1 MEVTLA
7 WPTAPGA
14 AATRL
19 TEDDFDWKAADR
31 ATLTKPLALVA
42 ADADC
47 TLAITGAHVVS
58 AALVSNARSV
68 EVSAGAAPATT
79 QYKGTVRGEPQKQP
93 HRFRADLKALDAPF
107 VTLKLLSRKGDA
119 QTLSIDSLEIV
130 VDAAAPA
137 PAAPP
142 PPPARAAATAA
153 SASSSSHQ
161 KTLLAGAALLD
172 AAERRLTAHVD
183 AACARVQRHLGAKLD
198 AQGAALSR
206 LEAAVARLGTSSVA
220 GRSSAAPRATAMS
233 EAAAP
238 RAAVIPRTA
247 ADDGAVG
254 AALKKTT
261 VRCGDHAMT
270 LFVRAPDSKLA
281 PPADGED
288 ADGTGL
294 ELWGGGRYLANF
306 LTIRPGVVKGC
317 RVLEL
322 GAGAG
327 LPGLVASRC
336 GAAEVL
342 LTDGDARAVR
352 LLEKNVAANPSEC
365 PVEATVLAYGAA
377 PPPPSDPKL
386 ATVILAA
393 DALYVSRHCAPFGD
407 TLNAALRSPR
417 DVCYLAHEPRRAWS
431 QGPDGPVQD
440 ATDDVL
446 DAFLDLCCD
455 LDVSEVGRT
464 GKVQLYRIARP

>member
-7 WPTAPGA
+7 WPTAPGG

-42 ADADC
+42 TDADC
-47 TLAITGAHVVS
+47 TLAIAGAHVVS
-58 AALVSNARSV
+58 TALVSNARSV
-68 EVSAGAAPATT
+68 EVSGGSTPATT
-79 QYKGTVRGEPQKQP
+79 TYKGTVRGDQQKQP
-93 HRFRADLKALDAPF
+93 HRFRAELKALDAPF

-119 QTLSIDSLEIV
+119 RTLSIDSLEIV
-130 VDAAAPA
+130 VDAARTPE
-137 PAAPP
+137 AAPP

-198 AQGAALSR
+198 AQGAALAR
-206 LEAAVARLGTSSVA
+206 LEAAVARLGT
-220 GRSSAAPRATAMS
+220 RPAAARS
-233 EAAAP
+233 EAAVAAP
-238 RAAVIPRTA
+238 RAAVIPRA
-247 ADDGAVG
+247 GEDDAVG

-261 VRCGDHAMT
+261 VRCGDHAMM
-270 LFVRAPDSKLA
+270 LFLRAADATLA
-281 PPADGED
+281 PPANGAD

-306 LTIRPGVVKGC
+306 LTIRPGVVRGC

-327 LPGLVASRC
+327 LPGLVAARC

-352 LLEKNVAANPSEC
+352 LLEKNIAANPSSEC
-365 PVEATVLAYGAA
+365 PVEAAALAYGAA
-377 PPPPSDPKL
+377 PPPPSESNLP
-386 ATVILAA
+386 TVVLAA
-393 DALYVSRHCAPFGD
+393 DALYVSKHCAPFGD
-407 TLNAALRSPR
+407 TLNAALQTPK

-431 QGPDGPVQD
+431 MKDGSPVQD

-455 LDVSEVGRT
+455 LDVSEVGKT
-464 GKVQLYRIARP
+464 GNVQLYRIARPCM

>member
-7 WPTAPGA
+7 WPTAPGG

-31 ATLTKPLALVA
+31 ATLTKSLALVA
-42 ADADC
+42 TDADC
-47 TLAITGAHVVS
+47 TLAIAGAHVVS
-58 AALVSNARSV
+58 ASLVSNARSV
-68 EVSAGAAPATT
+68 EVSAGSTPATT
-79 QYKGTVRGEPQKQP
+79 AYKGTVRGDQQKQS
-93 HRFRADLKALDAPF
+93 HRFRAELKALDAPF
-107 VTLKLLSRKGDA
+107 VELKLLSRKGDA
-119 QTLSIDSLEIV
+119 RTLSIDSLEIV
-130 VDAAAPA
+130 VDAARTPE
-137 PAAPP
+137 AAPP
-142 PPPARAAATAA
+142 PPPARVAATAA
-153 SASSSSHQ
+153 SASSASSHQ

-183 AACARVQRHLGAKLD
+183 AACARVERHLGAKLD
-198 AQGAALSR
+198 AQGAALAR
-206 LEAAVARLGTSSVA
+206 LEAAVARLGA
-220 GRSSAAPRATAMS
+220 RPASARS
-233 EAAAP
+233 EAAVAAP

-247 ADDGAVG
+247 ADDNSVG

-281 PPADGED
+281 PPADGAD
-288 ADGTGL
+288 ADGTGM

-322 GAGAG
+322 GAGVG

-342 LTDGDARAVR
+342 LTDGDARAVK

-365 PVEATVLAYGAA
+365 PVEAAVLAYGAA

-431 QGPDGPVQD
+431 QGPNGPVQD

-455 LDVSEVGRT
+455 LDVSEVGKT
-464 GKVQLYRIARP
+464 GNVQLYRIARP

>member
-1 MEVTLA
+1 M
-7 WPTAPGA
+7 
-14 AATRL
+14 
-19 TEDDFDWKAADR
+19 
-31 ATLTKPLALVA
+31 
-42 ADADC
+42 
-47 TLAITGAHVVS
+47 
-58 AALVSNARSV
+58 
-68 EVSAGAAPATT
+68 
-79 QYKGTVRGEPQKQP
+79 
-93 HRFRADLKALDAPF
+93 
-107 VTLKLLSRKGDA
+107 
-119 QTLSIDSLEIV
+119 
-130 VDAAAPA
+130 
-137 PAAPP
+137 
-142 PPPARAAATAA
+142 
-153 SASSSSHQ
+153 
-161 KTLLAGAALLD
+161 
-172 AAERRLTAHVD
+172 
-183 AACARVQRHLGAKLD
+183 QRHLGAKLD

-206 LEAAVARLGTSSVA
+206 LEAAVARLGT
-220 GRSSAAPRATAMS
+220 RPAAAQS
-233 EAAAP
+233 EAAVAAP
-238 RAAVIPRTA
+238 RAAVIPRA
-247 ADDGAVG
+247 GEDDAVG

-270 LFVRAPDSKLA
+270 LFVRAPDSTLA
-281 PPADGED
+281 PPVDGADV
-288 ADGTGL
+288 DGTGM

-327 LPGLVASRC
+327 LPGLVAARC

-342 LTDGDARAVR
+342 LTDGDARAVK
-352 LLEKNVAANPSEC
+352 LLEKNMAANPSEC
-365 PVEATVLAYGAA
+365 PVEAAVLAYGAA
-377 PPPPSDPKL
+377 PPGPSDPKL

-455 LDVSEVGRT
+455 LDVSEVGKT
-464 GKVQLYRIARP
+464 GNVQLYRIARP

>member
-7 WPTAPGA
+7 WPTAPGG

-19 TEDDFDWKAADR
+19 TEDDFDWKSADR

-42 ADADC
+42 TDADC
-47 TLAITGAHVVS
+47 TLAIAGAHVVS

-68 EVSAGAAPATT
+68 EVSAGSTPATT
-79 QYKGTVRGEPQKQP
+79 AYKGTVRGEPQKQP
-93 HRFRADLKALDAPF
+93 HRFRAELKALDAPF

-130 VDAAAPA
+130 VDAARTPE
-137 PAAPP
+137 AAPP
-142 PPPARAAATAA
+142 PPPARAAATASA
-153 SASSSSHQ
+153 ASSSSHQ

-206 LEAAVARLGTSSVA
+206 LEAAVARLG
-220 GRSSAAPRATAMS
+220 S
-233 EAAAP
+233 EGTAAP
-238 RAAVIPRTA
+238 RAAAAPPATAA
-247 ADDGAVG
+247 ADDDAVG

-281 PPADGED
+281 PPADGAD
-288 ADGTGL
+288 ADATGL

-322 GAGAG
+322 GAGVG
-327 LPGLVASRC
+327 LPGLVAARC

-342 LTDGDARAVR
+342 LTDGDARAVK

-365 PVEATVLAYGAA
+365 PVEAAVLAYGAA
-377 PPPPSDPKL
+377 PPPPSESNLP
-386 ATVILAA
+386 TVVLAA
-393 DALYVSRHCAPFGD
+393 DALYVSKHCAPFGD
-407 TLNAALRSPR
+407 TLNAALQTPK

-431 QGPDGPVQD
+431 QGPNGPVQD

-464 GKVQLYRIARP
+464 GNVRLYRIARP

>member
-7 WPTAPGA
+7 WPTAPGG

-42 ADADC
+42 TDADC

-68 EVSAGAAPATT
+68 EVSAGAALTT
-79 QYKGTVRGEPQKQP
+79 THYKGTVRGDQQKQP
-93 HRFRADLKALDAPF
+93 HRFRAELKALDAPA
-107 VTLKLLSRKGDA
+107 VRLKLLSRKGDA
-119 QTLSIDSLEIV
+119 RTLSIDSLEIV
-130 VDAAAPA
+130 VDTAAPA

-142 PPPARAAATAA
+142 PPPVRAAATTA

-206 LEAAVARLGTSSVA
+206 LEAAVARLGTT
-220 GRSSAAPRATAMS
+220 SAAARS
-233 EAAAP
+233 EVAVAAP

-281 PPADGED
+281 PPANGAD

>member
-7 WPTAPGA
+7 WPTAPGG

-58 AALVSNARSV
+58 SSIVSNARSV

-153 SASSSSHQ
+153 SASSSSSHQ

-198 AQGAALSR
+198 AQGAALAR
-206 LEAAVARLGTSSVA
+206 LEAAVARLGT
-220 GRSSAAPRATAMS
+220 RP
-233 EAAAP
+233 AAARSEIAAVATP

-247 ADDGAVG
+247 AEDGAVG

-281 PPADGED
+281 PPANGED
-288 ADGTGL
+288 ADATGL

-327 LPGLVASRC
+327 LPGLVAARC

-342 LTDGDARAVR
+342 LTDGDARAVK
-352 LLEKNVAANPSEC
+352 LLERNMAANPSEC
-365 PVEATVLAYGAA
+365 PVEAAVLAYGAA
-377 PPPPSDPKL
+377 PPEPSDPKL

-407 TLNAALRSPR
+407 TLNAALQTPK

-455 LDVSEVGRT
+455 LDVSEVGKT
-464 GKVQLYRIARP
+464 GNVQLYRIARP

>member
-1 MEVTLA
+1 M
-7 WPTAPGA
+7 
-14 AATRL
+14 
-19 TEDDFDWKAADR
+19 
-31 ATLTKPLALVA
+31 
-42 ADADC
+42 
-47 TLAITGAHVVS
+47 
-58 AALVSNARSV
+58 
-68 EVSAGAAPATT
+68 
-79 QYKGTVRGEPQKQP
+79 
-93 HRFRADLKALDAPF
+93 
-107 VTLKLLSRKGDA
+107 
-119 QTLSIDSLEIV
+119 
-130 VDAAAPA
+130 
-137 PAAPP
+137 
-142 PPPARAAATAA
+142 AATASA
-153 SASSSSHQ
+153 ASSSSHQ

-198 AQGAALSR
+198 AQGATLSR
-206 LEAAVARLGTSSVA
+206 LEAAV
-220 GRSSAAPRATAMS
+220 
-233 EAAAP
+233 AAP

-281 PPADGED
+281 PPADGAD
-288 ADGTGL
+288 ADATGL

-322 GAGAG
+322 GAGVG

-342 LTDGDARAVR
+342 LTDGDARAVK

-365 PVEATVLAYGAA
+365 PVETEILAYGAA
-377 PPPPSDPKL
+377 PPPPSESNLP
-386 ATVILAA
+386 TVVLAA
-393 DALYVSRHCAPFGD
+393 DALYVSKHCAPFGD
-407 TLNAALRSPR
+407 TLNAALQTSK

-431 QGPDGPVQD
+431 MKDGSPVQD

-464 GKVQLYRIARP
+464 GNVQLYRISRP

>member
-7 WPTAPGA
+7 WPTAPGG

-19 TEDDFDWKAADR
+19 TEDDFDWATADR

-58 AALVSNARSV
+58 SSIVSNARSV

-198 AQGAALSR
+198 AQGATLSR
-206 LEAAVARLGTSSVA
+206 LEAAVARLGSVA
-220 GRSSAAPRATAMS
+220 AAAPRATAT
-233 EAAAP
+233 AP
-238 RAAVIPRTA
+238 EAAVIPRTA

-270 LFVRAPDSKLA
+270 LFVRAPDATLA
-281 PPADGED
+281 PPADGAD

-322 GAGAG
+322 GAGVG

-342 LTDGDARAVR
+342 LTDGDARAVK
-352 LLEKNVAANPSEC
+352 LLEKNIGANPSSEC
-365 PVEATVLAYGAA
+365 PVEAAVLAYGAA